1 METLRFFPPVFS
13 IPKCIHTEQTIS
25 YRGQTVVIP
34 AGSAVTP
41 DVVSVQRNP
50 LSLKL
55 PRNCTSASVPDFQ
68 LSEVI
73 QPIRGLP
80 FLVKKSQF
88 ELIP

>member
-13 IPKCIHTEQTIS
+13 IPKCVHTEQTIS

-50 LSLKL
+50 LYWEPDSNL
-55 PRNCTSASVPDFQ
+55 PLAPA
-68 LSEVI
+68 
-73 QPIRGLP
+73 
-80 FLVKKSQF
+80 
-88 ELIP
+88 